1 LEPIRAYLVR
11 PAERQRATDRIV
23 FAVRNQLLLSLPAEE
38 QTKLALHLRQV
49 HLTRG
54 TVLHDTGSVIERAY
68 FPEGGAISLVVALA
82 SGEMIET
89 ALIGLDGVVGSDDV
103 LYSAALNRAVV
114 QIEGTALAIEA
125 DVLRQLCAQRS
136 EFRNRLESYNRYI
149 YAQAQQTAA
158 CNVAHSLDARLARW
172 LLRAR
177 ELCGNHFTLT
187 QEALAAFLGVRRTSV
202 SLTAHAFQDAG
213 VIRYRRGEIEIVNPE
228 ALRGLACECHATLLA
243 HRDRLLAQPAAKT
256 AASRAS
262 GRF

>member
-1 LEPIRAYLVR
+1 
-11 PAERQRATDRIV
+11 V
-23 FAVRNQLLLSLPAEE
+23 FAVRNQLLLALPAQE
-38 QTKLALHLRQV
+38 QTALALHLRQA
-49 HLTRG
+49 HLARG
-54 TVLHDTGSVIERAY
+54 VVLHDTGSVVERVY
-68 FPEGGAISLVVALA
+68 FPESGGISLVVDLA
-82 SGEMIET
+82 SGEIIET
-89 ALIGLDGVVGSDDV
+89 ALVGLDGVVGGNDALHSE
-103 LYSAALNRAVV
+103 AALNRAVV

-125 DVLRQLCAQRS
+125 DVLRQLCARRS
-136 EFRNRLESYNRYI
+136 ELRNLLESYNRYI

-228 ALRGLACECHATLLA
+228 ALRGLACECHATLVA
-243 HRDRLLAQPAAKT
+243 HRDRLLADRGE
-256 AASRAS
+256 AASAQRT
-262 GRF
+262 G

>member
-1 LEPIRAYLVR
+1 M
-11 PAERQRATDRIV
+11 

-38 QTKLALHLRQV
+38 QTALALHLRQV
-49 HLTRG
+49 LLTRG
-54 TVLHDTGSVIERAY
+54 TILHDTGGMVERVY
-68 FPEGGAISLVVALA
+68 FPEGGAISLVVDLA
-82 SGEMIET
+82 CGEIIET
-89 ALIGLDGVVGSDDV
+89 ALIGLDGVVGSNDA
-103 LYSAALNRAVV
+103 LRSAAALNRAVV

-125 DVLRQLCAQRS
+125 DVLRQLCPERS
-136 EFRNRLESYNRYI
+136 ELHNLLERYNRYI

-177 ELCGNHFTLT
+177 DLCGAQFTLT

-213 VIRYRRGEIEIVNPE
+213 VIRYRRGEIEIVNAE
-228 ALRGLACECHATLLA
+228 ALRGLACECHATLAA
-243 HRDRLLAQPAAKT
+243 HRDRLLAQPEAKV

-262 GRF
+262 GF

>member
-1 LEPIRAYLVR
+1 M
-11 PAERQRATDRIV
+11 

-54 TVLHDTGSVIERAY
+54 TVLHDTGGVVERAY
-68 FPEGGAISLVVALA
+68 FSEGGAISLVVDLA
-82 SGEMIET
+82 SGEIIEI
-89 ALIGLDGVVGSDDV
+89 ALVGLDGVVGGNDALQSE
-103 LYSAALNRAVV
+103 AALNRAVV

-136 EFRNRLESYNRYI
+136 ELRNLLESYHRYI

-228 ALRGLACECHATLLA
+228 ALRGLACECHATLVA

-256 AASRAS
+256 AALRAS